1 MLINLRK
8 ITYAKLL
15 NVLPEVQHFPSSLK
29 YWFCGSAVPCPCRQ
43 SAHSLWSG
51 PSPVWRLCIASTP
64 DPTVW
69 AHHPPL
75 TCRGQPTRILSFTT
89 AAFENAH
96 ADSENKIDIGKA
108 QATYG
113 RSLPPVTMSP
123 SRNVVYMVNT
133 GPVWA
138 LATILTRMCSF
149 HTHTSPLMVP
159 VNVKLFWKENKPAL
173 I

>member
-1 MLINLRK
+1 MYYQRSSSVHPLV
-8 ITYAKLL
+8 Y
-15 NVLPEVQHFPSSLK
+15 NVLILYKRCTFPLQTERTQSMIWPVSSLK
-29 YWFCGSAVPCPCRQ
+29 ALHLFNSWSHSFSAPPSLDLQRA
-43 SAHSLWSG
+43 AHTNITIYYRSFS
-51 PSPVWRLCIASTP
+51 
-64 DPTVW
+64 D
-69 AHHPPL
+69 
-75 TCRGQPTRILSFTT
+75 LSCKFRKQNTLGI
-89 AAFENAH
+89 
-96 ADSENKIDIGKA
+96 DSCKG